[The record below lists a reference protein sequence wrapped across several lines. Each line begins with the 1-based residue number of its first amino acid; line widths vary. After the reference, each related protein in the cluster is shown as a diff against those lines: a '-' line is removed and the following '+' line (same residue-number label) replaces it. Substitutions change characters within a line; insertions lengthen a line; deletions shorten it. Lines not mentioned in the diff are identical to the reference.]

1 MINRATYQAAQIVAP
16 TIETHFATHLAEAS
30 AKGEIDLAPQPPARV
45 IEAILDAA
53 FWSSLRKEEGHS
65 PKISIAF
72 LPPEQATKPLLFKQN
87 LPLNPNVLTK
97 LAPGVERGGI
107 HIGVWH
113 DGYDLYVWGTTL
125 NIPNY
130 CFVVDVSE
138 PALLV
143 VKHRRIYGF
152 GKFTNVAVL
161 KGDQIKIVNE
171 NAPKTGECP
180 SILLSLL
187 DLTADSNWSDAS
199 NILIQL
205 SVSMRA
211 HGRGGAVLVV
221 PQDTEDWKRS
231 VIHPISYALTPPFKG
246 LADLVRKDRG
256 EAASEIFWQ
265 TALKREIDHL
275 AGLTAV
281 DGATIITDEYELL
294 AFGAKTGR
302 ANSSEHIQQI
312 SYTEPINNAEA
323 IIVHPAKI
331 GGTRHLSAAQFI
343 FDQRNALA
351 LVASQDGHFTVFSWS
366 KSLDMVQAQRID
378 TLLL

>member
-1 MINRATYQAAQIVAP
+1 MINRATYQAAQMVASN
-16 TIETHFATHLAEAS
+16 IESHFAKHLAEAN
-30 AKGEIDLAPQPPARV
+30 AKGEVDLAPQPPARV

-53 FWSSLRKEEGHS
+53 FWCSLRKEEGHS

-72 LPPEQATKPLLFKQN
+72 LPPEQAAKPLLLNQQ
-87 LPLNPNVLTK
+87 LPLNPTTLTK
-97 LAPGVERGGI
+97 LAPGVARGGI

-113 DGYDLYVWGTTL
+113 DGYKLHIWGTTL
-125 NIPNY
+125 AIPNY

-161 KGDQIKIVNE
+161 KGDQIKFVNE
-171 NAPKTGECP
+171 KASEGENLP
-180 SILLSLL
+180 GILLSLL
-187 DLTADSNWSDAS
+187 DLTADSFWNDSA

-205 SVSMRA
+205 AVSMRA
-211 HGRGGAVLVV
+211 HGRGGALLMV
-221 PQDTEDWKRS
+221 PQGKTDWEQS

-246 LADLVRKDRG
+246 LSDLMRKDG
-256 EAASEIFWQ
+256 DEASEIFWQ

-281 DGATIITDEYELL
+281 DGATIINTAYELL

-302 ANSSEHIQQI
+302 ANSSAHIQQI
-312 SYTEPINNAEA
+312 SYTEPINDTKP
-323 IIVHPAKI
+323 IVVHPAKL
-331 GGTRHLSAAQFI
+331 GGTRHLSAAQFV
-343 FDQRNALA
+343 FDQPDSLA

-366 KSLDMVQAQRID
+366 ENLQMVQAQRID

>member
-1 MINRATYQAAQIVAP
+1 MINRATYQAAKIVAS
-16 TIETHFATHLAEAS
+16 TIEAHFASHLAEANK
-30 AKGEIDLAPQPPARV
+30 KGEVDLAPQPPARV
-45 IEAILDAA
+45 IEAIIDAA

-72 LPPEQATKPLLFKQN
+72 LPPEQATKPLLFNQM
-87 LPLNPNVLTK
+87 LPLNPTVLTK

-113 DGYDLYVWGTTL
+113 DGYNLHIWGTTL

-138 PALLV
+138 PGLLV

-171 NAPKTGECP
+171 KGASQGDCP

-187 DLTADSNWSDAS
+187 DLTAHSYWNDSA

-221 PQDTEDWKRS
+221 PQDSKDWETS
-231 VIHPISYALTPPFKG
+231 VIHPISYALTPSFKG
-246 LADLVRKDRG
+246 LADLVRKDRT
-256 EAASEIFWQ
+256 EASEIFWQ

-312 SYTEPINNAEA
+312 LFSEPINDGEA

-331 GGTRHLSAAQFI
+331 GGTRHLSAAQFV

-351 LVASQDGHFTVFSWS
+351 LVASQDGHFTIFSWS
-366 KSLDMVQAQRID
+366 IYLNMVQAHRID
-378 TLLL
+378 ALLL

>member
-16 TIETHFATHLAEAS
+16 TIETHFAEHLAEAS

-143 VKHRRIYGF
+143 VKHRRMAGF

-187 DLTADSNWSDAS
+187 DLTAESYWSDAA

-205 SVSMRA
+205 AVSMRA
-211 HGRGGAVLVV
+211 HGRGGAVLLV
-221 PQDTEDWKRS
+221 PQNTEQWKQS

-246 LADLVRKDRG
+246 LADLVRRDRDDS
-256 EAASEIFWQ
+256 SEIFWQ

-302 ANSSEHIQQI
+302 SNSSEHIQQI
-312 SYTEPINNAEA
+312 SYTEPINNADA
-323 IIVHPAKI
+323 LVVHPAKI

-343 FDQRNALA
+343 FDQRDTLA

-366 KSLDMVQAQRID
+366 KSLNMVQAQRID
-378 TLLL
+378 ALLL

>member
-1 MINRATYQAAQIVAP
+1 MVNRATYQAAKLVASK
-16 TIETHFATHLAEAS
+16 IEVHFAKHLAEAN
-30 AKGEIDLAPQPPARV
+30 AKGEQDLAPQPPARV

-72 LPPEQATKPLLFKQN
+72 LPPEQAGKPLLFNQK

-113 DGYDLYVWGTTL
+113 DGYNLHIWGTTL

-143 VKHRRIYGF
+143 IKHRRIYGF
-152 GKFTNVAVL
+152 GKYTNVAVL
-161 KGDQIKIVNE
+161 KGDQIKIVE
-171 NAPKTGECP
+171 DKSASSPDCP

-187 DLTADSNWSDAS
+187 DLTAHSYWNDSA

-205 SVSMRA
+205 AVSMRA
-211 HGRGGAVLVV
+211 HGRGGALLVV
-221 PQDTEDWKRS
+221 PQDTKDWERS
-231 VIHPISYALTPPFKG
+231 VIHPISYALSPSFKG
-246 LADLVRKDRG
+246 LADLVHKDRPD
-256 EAASEIFWQ
+256 ASEIFWQ
-265 TALKREIDHL
+265 SALKREVDHL
-275 AGLTAV
+275 AGLTAI
-281 DGATIITDEYELL
+281 DGVTIITDQYQLL

-302 ANSSEHIQQI
+302 ANSSGHIQEL
-312 SYTEPINNAEA
+312 SFSEPISGGEA
-323 IIVHPAKI
+323 VVVHPAKI
-331 GGTRHLSAAQFI
+331 GGTRHLSAAQFV
-343 FDQRNALA
+343 FDQRNAQA
-351 LVASQDGHFTVFSWS
+351 LVASQDGHFTVYSWS
-366 KSLDMVQAQRID
+366 PTLNMVQAHRID

>member
-1 MINRATYQAAQIVAP
+1 MVNRATYQAAKLVASK
-16 TIETHFATHLAEAS
+16 IEVHFAKHLAEAN
-30 AKGEIDLAPQPPARV
+30 AKGEQDLAPQPPARV

-72 LPPEQATKPLLFKQN
+72 LPPEQAGKPLLFNHK

-113 DGYDLYVWGTTL
+113 DGYNLHIWGTTL

-143 VKHRRIYGF
+143 IKHRRIYGF
-152 GKFTNVAVL
+152 GKYTNVAVL
-161 KGDQIKIVNE
+161 KGDQIKIVE
-171 NAPKTGECP
+171 DKSASSPDCP

-187 DLTADSNWSDAS
+187 DLTAHSYWNDSA

-205 SVSMRA
+205 AVSMRA
-211 HGRGGAVLVV
+211 HGRGGALLVV
-221 PQDTEDWKRS
+221 PQGTKDWESS
-231 VIHPISYALTPPFKG
+231 VIQPISYALNPSFKG
-246 LADLVRKDRG
+246 LADLVHKDRPD
-256 EAASEIFWQ
+256 ASEIFWQ
-265 TALKREIDHL
+265 SALKREVDHL
-275 AGLTAV
+275 AGLTAI
-281 DGATIITDEYELL
+281 DGVTIITDEYQLL

-302 ANSSEHIQQI
+302 ANSSAHIQEL
-312 SYTEPINNAEA
+312 SFSEPIAGGEA
-323 IIVHPAKI
+323 VVVHPAKI
-331 GGTRHLSAAQFI
+331 GGTRHLSAAQFV
-343 FDQRNALA
+343 FDQRNAQA
-351 LVASQDGHFTVFSWS
+351 LVASQDGHFTVYNWS
-366 KSLDMVQAQRID
+366 PTLNMVQAHRID

>member
-1 MINRATYQAAQIVAP
+1 MINRATYQAAQMVAP
-16 TIETHFATHLAEAS
+16 TIETHFAKHLAEAS

-171 NAPKTGECP
+171 NAPQTGECP

-187 DLTADSNWSDAS
+187 DLTADSNWSDAA

-221 PQDTEDWKRS
+221 PQETEDWKRS

-256 EAASEIFWQ
+256 EASEIFWQ
-265 TALKREIDHL
+265 TALKREVDHL

-294 AFGAKTGR
+294 AFGTKTGR
-302 ANSSEHIQQI
+302 ANSSEHIQQV
-312 SYTEPINNAEA
+312 SYMEPINNADA
-323 IIVHPAKI
+323 MVVHPAKL

-366 KSLDMVQAQRID
+366 QTLNMVQAQRID

>member
-1 MINRATYQAAQIVAP
+1 MINRATYQAAQLVAA
-16 TIETHFATHLAEAS
+16 TIETHFAEHLADAS

-113 DGYDLYVWGTTL
+113 DGYDLYIWGTTL

-143 VKHRRIYGF
+143 VKHRRMAGF

-180 SILLSLL
+180 GILLSLL
-187 DLTADSNWSDAS
+187 DLTADSNWSDAA

-211 HGRGGAVLVV
+211 HGRGGAVLIV
-221 PQDTEDWKRS
+221 PQDTEEWKRS

-246 LADLVRKDRG
+246 LAELVRKDRND
-256 EAASEIFWQ
+256 ASEIFWQ

-312 SYTEPINNAEA
+312 SYTEPINNAEPMV
-323 IIVHPAKI
+323 VHPAKL

-343 FDQRNALA
+343 FDQRDALA

-366 KSLDMVQAQRID
+366 KSLNMVQAQRID

>member
-1 MINRATYQAAQIVAP
+1 MVNRATYQAAKLVAP
-16 TIETHFATHLAEAS
+16 KIEAHFAKHLADAN

-45 IEAILDAA
+45 IEAILDSA

-72 LPPEQATKPLLFKQN
+72 LPPEQAGKPLLFNQT

-113 DGYDLYVWGTTL
+113 DGYKLHIWGTTL

-138 PALLV
+138 PGLLV
-143 VKHRRIYGF
+143 IKHRRIYGF
-152 GKFTNVAVL
+152 GKYTNVAVL
-161 KGDQIKIVNE
+161 KGDQIKIVE
-171 NAPKTGECP
+171 EKSASMIDAPP
-180 SILLSLL
+180 ILLSLL
-187 DLTADSNWSDAS
+187 DLTAHSYWNDSA

-205 SVSMRA
+205 AVSMRA

-221 PQDTEDWKRS
+221 PHGADEWKQS
-231 VIHPISYALTPPFKG
+231 IIHPISYALSPGFRG
-246 LADLVRKDRG
+246 MADLLRKDK
-256 EAASEIFWQ
+256 ANSSEIFWQ
-265 TALKREIDHL
+265 SALKREVDHL
-275 AGLTAV
+275 AGLTAI
-281 DGATIITDEYELL
+281 DGATLVTDEYELL

-302 ANSSEHIQQI
+302 SNSSGHIQEL
-312 SYTEPINNAEA
+312 SYSEPITGGDP
-323 IIVHPAKI
+323 IVVHPAKI

-343 FDQRNALA
+343 FDQRNAQA
-351 LVASQDGHFTVFSWS
+351 LVASQDGHFTIFSWS
-366 KSLDMVQAQRID
+366 QTLNMVQAHRID

>member
-1 MINRATYQAAQIVAP
+1 MVNRATYQAAKIVASK
-16 TIETHFATHLAEAS
+16 IEAHFAKHLADAN

-45 IEAILDAA
+45 IEAILDSA

-72 LPPEQATKPLLFKQN
+72 LPPEQAGKPLIFN
-87 LPLNPNVLTK
+87 HTLPLNPNVLTK

-113 DGYDLYVWGTTL
+113 DGYNLHIWGTTL

-138 PALLV
+138 PGLLV
-143 VKHRRIYGF
+143 IKHRRIYGF
-152 GKFTNVAVL
+152 GKYTNVAVL
-161 KGDQIKIVNE
+161 KGDQIKIVE
-171 NAPKTGECP
+171 EKSASSADCP
-180 SILLSLL
+180 AILLSLL
-187 DLTADSNWSDAS
+187 DLTAHSYWNDEA

-205 SVSMRA
+205 AVSMRA

-221 PQDTEDWKRS
+221 PSDTEEWKQS
-231 VIHPISYALTPPFKG
+231 IIHPISYALQPVFKG
-246 LADLVRKDRG
+246 LADLVRKDKPDS
-256 EAASEIFWQ
+256 SEIFWQ
-265 TALKREIDHL
+265 SALKREVDHL
-275 AGLTAV
+275 AGLTAI
-281 DGATIITDEYELL
+281 DGATIVTDRYELL

-302 ANSSEHIQQI
+302 ANSSGHIQEI
-312 SYTEPINNAEA
+312 SYAEPIAGGDA
-323 IIVHPAKI
+323 VVVHPAKI

-343 FDQRNALA
+343 FDQRNAQA

-366 KSLDMVQAQRID
+366 PTLNMVQAYRID

>member
-1 MINRATYQAAQIVAP
+1 MINRATYQAAQLVAA
-16 TIETHFATHLAEAS
+16 TIETHFAMHLAEAA

-72 LPPEQATKPLLFKQN
+72 LPPEQATKPMLFKQS
-87 LPLNPNVLTK
+87 LPLNPNMLTK

-143 VKHRRIYGF
+143 VKHRRMYGF

-180 SILLSLL
+180 GILLMLL
-187 DLTADSNWSDAS
+187 DLTAEGYWNDRA

-211 HGRGGAVLVV
+211 HGRGGALLVV

-246 LADLVRKDRG
+246 LADLARKGQG
-256 EAASEIFWQ
+256 EASEIFWQ
-265 TALKREIDHL
+265 TALKKEIDHL

-302 ANSSEHIQQI
+302 ANSSGHIQQVF
-312 SYTEPINNAEA
+312 YAEPINNAEP
-323 IIVHPAKI
+323 IIVHPAKL

-366 KSLDMVQAQRID
+366 KSLNMVQAQRID

>member
-45 IEAILDAA
+45 IEAVLDAA

-72 LPPEQATKPLLFKQN
+72 LPPEQAVKPLLFKQN

-113 DGYDLYVWGTTL
+113 DGYDLYIWGTTL

-143 VKHRRIYGF
+143 VKHRRMAGF

-171 NAPKTGECP
+171 NAPRKGECP

-187 DLTADSNWSDAS
+187 DLTAESYWSNAA

-221 PQDTEDWKRS
+221 PQDTEDWKQS

-246 LADLVRKDRG
+246 LADLVRKDRDD
-256 EAASEIFWQ
+256 ASEIFWQ
-265 TALKREIDHL
+265 TALKREVDHL

-302 ANSSEHIQQI
+302 ANSSEHIHQI
-312 SYTEPINNAEA
+312 SYVEPINHAEA
-323 IIVHPAKI
+323 VVVHPAKI
-331 GGTRHLSAAQFI
+331 GGTRHLSAAQFV

-366 KSLDMVQAQRID
+366 KSLEMVQAQRID
-378 TLLL
+378 ALLL

>member
-1 MINRATYQAAQIVAP
+1 MVNRATYQAAKLVATQIEA
-16 TIETHFATHLAEAS
+16 HFAKHLAEAN

-53 FWSSLRKEEGHS
+53 FWASLRKEEGHS

-72 LPPEQATKPLLFKQN
+72 LPSEQATKPLLFHQI
-87 LPLNPNVLTK
+87 LPLNANVLTK
-97 LAPGVERGGI
+97 MAPGVERGGI

-113 DGYDLYVWGTTL
+113 DGYSLHIWGTTL

-138 PALLV
+138 PGLLV
-143 VKHRRIYGF
+143 IKHRRIYGF

-161 KGDQIKIVNE
+161 KGDQIKVVEE
-171 NAPKTGECP
+171 NNANSADCP
-180 SILLSLL
+180 AMLLSLL
-187 DLTADSNWSDAS
+187 DLTAHSYWNDAA

-205 SVSMRA
+205 AVSMRA
-211 HGRGGAVLVV
+211 HGRGGAILVV
-221 PQDTEDWKRS
+221 PKGTKDWEQS
-231 VIHPISYALTPPFKG
+231 VIHPIGYALTPPYRG
-246 LADLVRKDRG
+246 MADLTNKDRN
-256 EAASEIFWQ
+256 ASEIFWQ
-265 TALKREIDHL
+265 SALKREIDHL

-281 DGATIITDEYELL
+281 DGATIISDEYELL

-302 ANSSEHIQQI
+302 ANSSGHIQEL
-312 SYTEPINNAEA
+312 SYSEPITGGDAVV
-323 IIVHPAKI
+323 VHPAKI

-343 FDQRNALA
+343 YDQRNAQA
-351 LVASQDGHFTVFSWS
+351 LVASQDGHFTIFSWS
-366 KSLDMVQAQRID
+366 PTLNMVQAHRID

>member
-1 MINRATYQAAQIVAP
+1 MINRATYQAAQLVAA
-16 TIETHFATHLAEAS
+16 TIETHFAMHLAEAA

-72 LPPEQATKPLLFKQN
+72 LPPEQATKPMLFKQS
-87 LPLNPNVLTK
+87 LPLNPNMLTK

-143 VKHRRIYGF
+143 VKHRRMYGF

-180 SILLSLL
+180 GILLMLL
-187 DLTADSNWSDAS
+187 DLTAEGYWNDRA

-211 HGRGGAVLVV
+211 HGRGGALLVV
-221 PQDTEDWKRS
+221 PQETEDWKRS

-246 LADLVRKDRG
+246 LADLARKGQG
-256 EAASEIFWQ
+256 EASEIFWQ
-265 TALKREIDHL
+265 TALKKEIDHL

-302 ANSSEHIQQI
+302 ANSSEHIQQVF
-312 SYTEPINNAEA
+312 YAEPINNAEP
-323 IIVHPAKI
+323 IIVHPAKL

-366 KSLDMVQAQRID
+366 KSLNMVQAQRID

>member
-1 MINRATYQAAQIVAP
+1 MIDRATYQAAQIVAP
-16 TIETHFATHLAEAS
+16 VIEAHFAKHLAEAS
-30 AKGEIDLAPQPPARV
+30 AKGEIDLAPQPPSRV

-72 LPPEQATKPLLFKQN
+72 LPPEQATKPMLFKQN
-87 LPLNPNVLTK
+87 MPLNPNVLTK
-97 LAPGVERGGI
+97 IAPGVERGGI

-113 DGYDLYVWGTTL
+113 DGYHLYILGTTL

-171 NAPKTGECP
+171 NAPKGNDCP
-180 SILLSLL
+180 SMILSLL
-187 DLTADSNWSDAS
+187 DLTADSFWNDAA

-211 HGRGGAVLVV
+211 HGRGGALLVV
-221 PQDTEDWKRS
+221 PQNTNNWEQS
-231 VIHPISYALTPPFKG
+231 VIHPINYSLNPPFKG

-256 EAASEIFWQ
+256 EASEIFWQ
-265 TALKREIDHL
+265 TALKREIEHL

-281 DGATIITDEYELL
+281 DGATIISDEYELL

-302 ANSSEHIQQI
+302 ANSSGHIQQI
-312 SYTEPINNAEA
+312 LYAEPINNIDAT
-323 IIVHPAKI
+323 IVHPAKL

-351 LVASQDGHFTVFSWS
+351 LVASQDGHFTVFTWS
-366 KSLDMVQAQRID
+366 KSLNMVQAQRID

>member
-16 TIETHFATHLAEAS
+16 TIETHFARHLAEAS
-30 AKGEIDLAPQPPARV
+30 AKGELDLAPQPPARV
-45 IEAILDAA
+45 VEAILDAA

-72 LPPEQATKPLLFKQN
+72 LPPEQAVKPLLFKQN

-143 VKHRRIYGF
+143 VKHRRMAGF

-180 SILLSLL
+180 SILMSLL
-187 DLTADSNWSDAS
+187 DLTAESYWSDTA

-211 HGRGGAVLVV
+211 HGRGGAVLMV
-221 PQDTEDWKRS
+221 PQDNDNWRQS
-231 VIHPISYALTPPFKG
+231 VIHPISYGLTPSFKG
-246 LADLVRKDRG
+246 LADLVRRDR
-256 EAASEIFWQ
+256 EDASDIFWQ

-281 DGATIITDEYELL
+281 DGATVITDEYELL

-312 SYTEPINNAEA
+312 SYTEPINNAEPLV
-323 IIVHPAKI
+323 VHPAKI

-343 FDQRNALA
+343 FDQRDALA

-366 KSLDMVQAQRID
+366 KSLNMVQAQRID

>member
-1 MINRATYQAAQIVAP
+1 MVNRATYQAAKLVASK
-16 TIETHFATHLAEAS
+16 IELHFAKHLAEAN
-30 AKGEIDLAPQPPARV
+30 AKGEQDLAPQPPARV

-72 LPPEQATKPLLFKQN
+72 LPPEQAGKPLLFNQK

-113 DGYDLYVWGTTL
+113 DGYNLHIWGTTL

-143 VKHRRIYGF
+143 IKHRRIYGF
-152 GKFTNVAVL
+152 GKYTNVAVL
-161 KGDQIKIVNE
+161 KGDQIKIVE
-171 NAPKTGECP
+171 DKSVASPDCP
-180 SILLSLL
+180 SMLMSLL
-187 DLTADSNWSDAS
+187 DLTAHSYWNDSA

-205 SVSMRA
+205 AVSMRA
-211 HGRGGAVLVV
+211 HGRGGALLVV
-221 PQDTEDWKRS
+221 PQDTKEWECS
-231 VIHPISYALTPPFKG
+231 VIQPISYALNPSFKG
-246 LADLVRKDRG
+246 LADLVHKDRPD
-256 EAASEIFWQ
+256 ASEIFWQ
-265 TALKREIDHL
+265 SALKREVDHL
-275 AGLTAV
+275 AGLTAI
-281 DGATIITDEYELL
+281 DGVTIITDQYQLL

-302 ANSSEHIQQI
+302 SNSSGHIQEL
-312 SYTEPINNAEA
+312 SFSEPINGGDAVV
-323 IIVHPAKI
+323 VHPAKI
-331 GGTRHLSAAQFI
+331 GGTRHLSAAQFV
-343 FDQRNALA
+343 FDQRNAQA
-351 LVASQDGHFTVFSWS
+351 LVASQDGHFTVYNWS
-366 KSLDMVQAQRID
+366 PTLNMVQAHRID